1 MELGSVVSVCL
12 MTRGGIMGCSY
23 GMEVND
29 IEFIENMSPVRQG
42 WVGDRIHGTIRT
54 GQARKAVEWRPTPMD
69 GDNKQ

>member
-1 MELGSVVSVCL
+1 
-12 MTRGGIMGCSY
+12 MGCSY
-23 GMEVND
+23 GMEVDD

-69 GDNKQ
+69 VYNKQ